1 MVLYN
6 YVIFH
11 RGCLDGF
18 TSFVV
23 LHKSGKIADDAVIYP
38 DVPSAKFPP
47 QQIENKH
54 IIILDVAYKYDVLT
68 SITDKAKSV
77 TFIDHHVTIHD
88 DVKKIQNDG
97 EKIKIIYDENEC
109 GATLTWKFFNGK
121 RKIPLFIKYIRDNDI
136 GTWKL
141 KYTHEFIA
149 ALDANHT
156 FSLSSENLYKW
167 NLLFNE
173 TIVKALIKKGK
184 VYKEYMD
191 HLLDMNSRRYSME
204 LFPSENIYEQYSD
217 YFKKPAEFK
226 VAVVCG
232 TGCPSSSLLGAKM
245 MEILNCDFVIIW
257 NLHLDKKEYILSFRS
272 KEVDV
277 GHIAKMFGGGG
288 HKLAAACSFPITKH
302 SIQDLFF
309 PNSLPRQNKN

>member
-18 TSFVV
+18 TSFII
-23 LHKSGKIADDAVIYP
+23 LHKSGKIADDAIIYP
-38 DVPSAKFPP
+38 DIPSAKFPP
-47 QQIENKH
+47 QHIENKH

-68 SITDKAKSV
+68 LITEKAKSV

-109 GATLTWKFFNGK
+109 GASLTWKFFNDK
-121 RKIPLFIKYIRDNDI
+121 KKIPLFIKYVKDNDI

-149 ALDANHT
+149 ALDVSHN
-156 FSLSSENLYKW
+156 FSLSSENLHNW
-167 NLLFNE
+167 NSLFNE
-173 TIVKALIKKGK
+173 QTVKALIKKGK

-204 LFPSENIYEQYSD
+204 LFPSENIYEQYFE
-217 YFKKPAEFK
+217 YFKKPAQFK

-272 KEVDV
+272 KDVDV
-277 GHIAKMFGGGG
+277 GNIAKMFGGGG
-288 HKLAAACSFPITKH
+288 HKLAAACSFSITKH

-309 PNSLPRQNKN
+309 PNSLPRQNK

>member
-18 TSFVV
+18 TSFIV
-23 LHKSGKIADDAVIYP
+23 LHKSGKIANDAIIYS

-47 QQIENKH
+47 QHIENRH
-54 IIILDVAYKYDVLT
+54 IIILDVAYKYEVLI
-68 SITDKAKSV
+68 SITEKAKSV
-77 TFIDHHVTIHD
+77 TFIDHHVTIHN

-97 EKIKIIYDENEC
+97 KNIKIIYDENEC
-109 GATLTWKFFNGK
+109 GASLTWKFFNEK
-121 RKIPLFIKYIRDNDI
+121 RKIPLFIKYIKDNDI

-149 ALDANHT
+149 ALDTNHN
-156 FSLSSENLYKW
+156 FSVNSENIHKW

-173 TIVKALIKKGK
+173 MTVKALIKKGK
-184 VYKEYMD
+184 VYREYMN

-204 LFPSENIYEQYSD
+204 LFPSEKIYEQYSE

-232 TGCPSSSLLGAKM
+232 TGCPSSSLLGARM
-245 MEILNCDFVIIW
+245 MEILDCDFVIIW
-257 NLHLDKKEYILSFRS
+257 NLHLDKKEYVLSFRS
-272 KEVDV
+272 KEIDV
-277 GHIAKMFGGGG
+277 GYIAQMFGGGG
-288 HKLAAACSFPITKH
+288 HKLASACSFPITKH